1 MNNLKI
7 LAPSIMAI
15 TLLAAFSR
23 QEREPFVMLK
33 THKLV
38 IQKDTLAALEAV
50 QHKVMESSSGKA
62 LVFPDSNIHLV
73 IQTGPEN
80 DMLSYRIQELRNP
93 MLILRAGAT
102 VHLLFVNV
110 DDDMTHDFRVGSV
123 KPPDTAGTVGTSRL
137 NHSEDE
143 KFSAEEFSFRVL
155 DTGRYS
161 YFCSVRNHAAN
172 GMRGTLMVVKADMPV
187 KNMIAQ

>member
-7 LAPSIMAI
+7 LASSIVAI
-15 TLLAAFSR
+15 TLLAAFSK
-23 QEREPFVMLK
+23 QVREPFIMLK
-33 THKLV
+33 THKLI

-50 QHKVMESSSGKA
+50 QPKVMESSSGKA
-62 LVFPDSNIHLV
+62 LVLPDSNIHIL

-80 DMLSYRIQELRNP
+80 DMLSYRMQELRNP
-93 MLILRAGAT
+93 MLIIREGAV

-110 DDDMTHDFRVGSV
+110 DDDMTHDFRVGAV
-123 KPPDTAGTVGTSRL
+123 KPPNTAGTVGTSPL

-143 KFSAEEFSFRVL
+143 KFSAEELTFRAL

-172 GMRGTLMVVKADMPV
+172 GMRGTLVVVRANMPVADM
-187 KNMIAQ
+187 ITQ